1 MACTTPRTNAAFSS
15 FRLVVPL
22 LLLASLGSS
31 CATIPAG
38 YRGIRVYLLGSPQGV
53 ESEQLGVGRYA
64 YWPISQEIYKFPTF
78 QQNTVFGETVTFQ
91 TTEGLSVGAQ
101 LGISY
106 IVKEESVPVLFQKF
120 RRGIDE
126 ITNIFLRNMVID
138 TLNQVASEMT
148 IEAVY
153 GRGRRELLDKVTEKV
168 AAQIRPY
175 GIVIDRVYST
185 GEFRFPSQVVDA
197 INTKIEASQ
206 RAQQRE
212 NEIKESQAQAQKL
225 LAGERGIAEQARIRV
240 EMEAKN
246 ELVRAEAD
254 AQSRLIRAEAEAKAI
269 ALRAKSLTPDFLSYE
284 SIGKWNGQLPQVTSG
299 ATPLISVPSPVLPPK
314 PTK

>member
-1 MACTTPRTNAAFSS
+1 MALPTAHSCAAARFV
-15 FRLVVPL
+15 RLAVPL
-22 LLLASLGSS
+22 TLLALAGSS

-78 QQNTVFGETVTFQ
+78 QQNTVFPELVTFQ
-91 TTEGLSVGAQ
+91 TTEGLTVGAE

-106 IVKEESVPVLFQKF
+106 MVKEESVPVLFQKF
-120 RRGIDE
+120 RRGIEE
-126 ITNIFLRNMVID
+126 ITSIFLRNMVID

-153 GRGRRELLDKVTEKV
+153 GRGRRELLDRVTDKV
-168 AAQIRPY
+168 ASQILPY
-175 GIVIDRVYST
+175 GIVIDRVYAT
-185 GEFRFPSQVVDA
+185 GEFRFPPQVVAA

-212 NEIKESQAQAQKL
+212 NEIKESQAEAQKRI
-225 LAGERGIAEQARIRV
+225 AEERGIAEQARIRI

-246 ELVRAEAD
+246 ELVRAEAA
-254 AQSRLIRAEAEAKAI
+254 AQAQLIRAEAEAKAI
-269 ALRAKSLTPDFLSYE
+269 ALRAKSLTTDFLAYE
-284 SIGKWNGQLPQVTSG
+284 SIGKWNGQLPQVSG
-299 ATPLISVPSPVLPPK
+299 ANTPLISVPPPAPPPK
-314 PTK
+314 PVK

>member
-1 MACTTPRTNAAFSS
+1 MSAGSFRALSRLVVLVTVAAFSS
-15 FRLVVPL
+15 
-22 LLLASLGSS
+22 A

-53 ESEQLGVGRYA
+53 ESESLGVGRYA

-78 QQNTVFGETVTFQ
+78 QQNMVFPETVTFQ
-91 TTEGLSVGAQ
+91 TTEGLSVGAE

-106 IVKEESVPVLFQKF
+106 MVKPESVPVLFQKF

-138 TLNQVASEMT
+138 TMNSVASEMT

-153 GRGRRELLDKVTEKV
+153 GKGRRDLLDQVTAKV
-168 AAQIRPY
+168 AAQILPH
-175 GIVIDRVYST
+175 GIVIDRVYAT
-185 GEFRFPSQVVDA
+185 GEFRFPSQVVEA
-197 INTKIEASQ
+197 INSKIAATQ

-212 NEIKESQAQAQKL
+212 NEIQESQAEAQKRI
-225 LAGERGIAEQARIRV
+225 AQERGTAEQTRIRA

-246 ELVRAEAD
+246 ELVRAEAA
-254 AQSRLIRAEAEAKAI
+254 AQSQLIRAEAEAKAI
-269 ALRAKSLTPDFLSYE
+269 ALRAKSLTPEFLSYE
-284 SIGKWNGQLPQVTSG
+284 SISKWNGQLPQVSG
-299 ATPLISVPSPVLPPK
+299 STQPLISLPPTPA
-314 PTK
+314 PTPRK